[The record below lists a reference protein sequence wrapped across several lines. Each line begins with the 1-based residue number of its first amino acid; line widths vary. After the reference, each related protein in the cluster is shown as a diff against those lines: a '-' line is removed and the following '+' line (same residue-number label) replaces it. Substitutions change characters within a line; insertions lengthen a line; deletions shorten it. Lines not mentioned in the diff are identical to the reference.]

1 MLKMKIVIVGTG
13 YVGLSNAM
21 LLAQNNNV
29 VALDIDKDR
38 IKKLING
45 ISPIEDPEIEEFLS
59 KKSIN
64 FTATIDK
71 TLAYQDANFIIVA
84 TPTDYDPV
92 NNYFNTS
99 TIEFVIQDILDIN
112 AKAMVVIKSTIP
124 VGYTKSIRAKFNTEN
139 IIFSP
144 EFLREGSA
152 LYDNLY
158 PSRIVVGDKSEKARV
173 FAGLLQEGAR
183 KKNIDVLM
191 TGSTEAEAIK
201 LFSNAYLA
209 MRVSFFNE
217 LDTYSE
223 TNDLNSKEI
232 IDGMSFDPRI
242 GSHYNN
248 PSFGYGGYCL
258 PKDTKQ
264 LKANFKGIPNAVVSA
279 IVESNSLRKDFIA
292 NSILSKNPKI
302 VGVHRLIMKS
312 GSDNFRDSAI
322 QGIIERIRAQ
332 DIKVVI
338 YEPTLTVMGKDEFCY
353 SKVIDDLTNFK
364 DISDVII
371 TNRME
376 HELNDVKNKVYT
388 RDLFNSN

>member
-376 HELNDVKNKVYT
+376 RELNDVKNKVYT

>member
-1 MLKMKIVIVGTG
+1 MKIVIVGTG

-376 HELNDVKNKVYT
+376 RELNDVKNKVYT